1 MTIMVWK
8 TDAFGSIRVTVEAVS
23 VSGLSTLVRITRNEK
38 YRPALLP
45 EELWVMTSNLHKPI
59 TKAFAEPKAKS
70 VPTARVVKS
79 RAAEVASTIKN
90 RKVDELVVAM
100 NEEVRKPRKRAP
112 KVETF

>member
-59 TKAFAEPKAKS
+59 QRKRAEDATDAEMVKGVNISLKRKANALA
-70 VPTARVVKS
+70 
-79 RAAEVASTIKN
+79 AAERTAETLKG
-90 RKVDELVVAM
+90 KMPA
-100 NEEVRKPRKRAP
+100 KRAP